1 MAEPTTLS
9 VHRCRFV
16 DFAPSA
22 ITALAL
28 PPLPLPS
35 PKGKNPAPSKEAPKF
50 GTLAVGH
57 ANGNIDLC
65 EWSPRQLQS
74 SQAWVTR
81 QTLSAP
87 YPSKV
92 DSLVFVIRHPER
104 LPSESVPSCS
114 DLRLFSSG
122 GGSDLLEWD
131 LEKDCVRRTL
141 GSQGGSIWCMAANPA
156 SSTLA
161 LGCEDGTVRLIS
173 LVHDTLTHLRKFDK
187 VKCRILSLAWGPP
200 IPRATQTSTQKDDDD
215 SSEDEEEDWTDSWIV
230 TGGSDSSLR
239 KWDVSTGRVV
249 DRLMVDKTRGE
260 RTLVWTVGALGDGTI
275 ISGDSL
281 GNVKFWDSRTCTQ
294 IQSFPAHGA
303 DVLCLICGPDGGTV
317 YTSGVDQKVTQFSF
331 IKAQEGNSTTTKSPA
346 SRWVQSASR
355 RLHAHDVRAL
365 AMWPPYT
372 ILPSSHRRRYP
383 IDVAPILAS
392 GGLDMTVVLTPAALS
407 TNTIV
412 KVINPLNT
420 SSHATFDDA
429 YHRKIAYTT
438 GPSSTSGLCIA
449 KATRLLT
456 CMRERSLS
464 IWRIHPKVS
473 AVDEEDAEGV
483 TPVEGR
489 GWDKVLDMELNVNT
503 NLVAC
508 RISDDAR
515 WLVVSDLYETKL
527 FSLNEVD
534 GDIIPSRI
542 RDFSSTIKA
551 QLPEANATTGALAFA
566 FTPDSSKLAMSV
578 ALSGYILI
586 IDLHSHDEKPTVLRR
601 FNQHRKSNGY
611 IGNRVV
617 RGRRAVDADL
627 SSGSEAEE
635 DEKDEEEIEE
645 QKPILARI
653 TRMVISADGQWLAT
667 SDDLSRTH
675 IFNMDSIQHHC
686 ILPSSPLP
694 VQTMS
699 FDPKQPNI
707 LIMAFPNNTMQ
718 IYDVEA
724 KQSPIWAQDFC
735 NSLPKRFTHAHDPV
749 LGIAFDSIAPAA
761 SDMVVDSPA
770 PAPQRFV
777 LLWGSTWICKLNYNP
792 LGGRVSKKRHRE
804 TNAETSESQTQT
816 TRHFKMITQYRPI
829 LYVDFV
835 ASGELVV
842 VERPLVDVLAT
853 LPPAYFKPKY
863 GAS

>member
-1 MAEPTTLS
+1 MPHLK
-9 VHRCRFV
+9 R
-16 DFAPSA
+16 
-22 ITALAL
+22 
-28 PPLPLPS
+28 
-35 PKGKNPAPSKEAPKF
+35 
-50 GTLAVGH
+50 
-57 ANGNIDLC
+57 
-65 EWSPRQLQS
+65 
-74 SQAWVTR
+74 
-81 QTLSAP
+81 
-87 YPSKV
+87 
-92 DSLVFVIRHPER
+92 R
-104 LPSESVPSCS
+104 L
-114 DLRLFSSG
+114 
-122 GGSDLLEWD
+122 
-131 LEKDCVRRTL
+131 
-141 GSQGGSIWCMAANPA
+141 
-156 SSTLA
+156 
-161 LGCEDGTVRLIS
+161 
-173 LVHDTLTHLRKFDK
+173 
-187 VKCRILSLAWGPP
+187 GPP
-200 IPRATQTSTQKDDDD
+200 IPRATQTSTQKDDED
-215 SSEDEEEDWTDSWIV
+215 SSDDEEEDWTDSWIV

-239 KWDVSTGRVV
+239 KWDVFTGRVV

-303 DVLCLICGPDGGTV
+303 DVLCLICGPAPVSYRRCTHPSFRWSGHDG
-317 YTSGVDQKVTQFSF
+317 
-331 IKAQEGNSTTTKSPA
+331 ST
-346 SRWVQSASR
+346 
-355 RLHAHDVRAL
+355 D
-365 AMWPPYT
+365 
-372 ILPSSHRRRYP
+372 
-383 IDVAPILAS
+383 
-392 GGLDMTVVLTPAALS
+392 PAALS

-438 GPSSTSGLCIA
+438 GPSSTSGLCLA
-449 KATRLLT
+449 KATRLLA

-464 IWRIHPKVS
+464 IWRIHPKAS

-483 TPVEGR
+483 TPVEER

-527 FSLNEVD
+527 FSLKESVD

-542 RDFSSTIKA
+542 RDFSSTLKA

-586 IDLHSHDEKPTVLRR
+586 IDLHSHDEKSTVLRR
-601 FNQHRKSNGY
+601 FNQHRKSNGH

-617 RGRRAVDADL
+617 RGRRAVDADP
-627 SSGSEAEE
+627 SSSSEAEE
-635 DEKDEEEIEE
+635 DEKDEEELED

-653 TRMVISADGQWLAT
+653 TRMTISADGQWLAT

-699 FDPKQPNI
+699 FDPKRPNI

-718 IYDVEA
+718 MYDVEA
-724 KQSPIWAQDFC
+724 RQSPIWAQDFC

-749 LGIAFDSIAPAA
+749 LGIAFDSIAPRRLTWLLTRLRPAA
-761 SDMVVDSPA
+761 TLRS
-770 PAPQRFV
+770 
-777 LLWGSTWICKLNYNP
+777 P
-792 LGGRVSKKRHRE
+792 LGLDLD
-804 TNAETSESQTQT
+804 
-816 TRHFKMITQYRPI
+816 M
-829 LYVDFV
+829 
-835 ASGELVV
+835 
-842 VERPLVDVLAT
+842 
-853 LPPAYFKPKY
+853 
-863 GAS
+863 